1 MARISNKSAYP
12 TVFPQADDYLIG
24 TDESQSFATKT
35 FLLEDISTFIKSQ
48 LSFGATLVLSASD
61 TNDQEPTSL
70 DTPLQVTFG
79 PAQNTASDP
88 VSLDANGVITF
99 NQAGLYLFTGY
110 ANFERQGSSGGISA
124 TLFRPLLNSV
134 QADVTKMVELKE
146 PGVSVPYEVSVPLT
160 VSQGD
165 TLTYEILRDSSGV
178 DQGGLYAHINSSSWD
193 DIPSAS
199 IKIFKVGI

>member
-1 MARISNKSAYP
+1 MAKISNQSAYP
-12 TVFPQADDYLIG
+12 LTVPTADDYLIG
-24 TDESQSFATKT
+24 TDDSDSFVTKN
-35 FLLEDISTFIKSQ
+35 FSMSAVSTFIKSQ
-48 LSFGATLVLSASD
+48 LSFGATLVLSASE
-61 TNDQEPTSL
+61 TNNQEPTAL
-70 DTPLQVTFG
+70 DSPLQVTFG

-110 ANFERQGSSGGISA
+110 ANFERQGSSGGVSV

-134 QADVTKMVELKE
+134 QADVTKMVELEK
-146 PGVSVPYEVSVPLT
+146 PGIALPYEVSVPLT
-160 VSQGD
+160 VSEGD

-193 DIPSAS
+193 DVPAVS
-199 IKIFKVGI
+199 IKIFKVGV

>member
-1 MARISNKSAYP
+1 MAKISNQSAYP
-12 TVFPQADDYLIG
+12 LTVPTADDYLIG
-24 TDESQSFATKT
+24 TDDSDSFLTKN
-35 FLLEDISTFIKSQ
+35 FSMSAVSTFIRSQ
-48 LSFGATLVLSASD
+48 LSFGATLVLSASE
-61 TNDQEPTSL
+61 TNDQEPTGL

-110 ANFERQGSSGGISA
+110 ANFERQGSSGGVSV

-134 QADVTKMVELKE
+134 QADVTKMVELEK
-146 PGVSVPYEVSVPLT
+146 PGIALPYEVSVPLT
-160 VSQGD
+160 VSEGD

-193 DIPSAS
+193 DVPAVS
-199 IKIFKVGI
+199 IKIFKVGV